1 MKNKPWEIQS
11 QFKKERKKG
20 KVKKPEKHTGIYCPF
35 FLVAKYLIVNF
46 QMEIIQDVENNF

>member
-11 QFKKERKKG
+11 QFKKEREGKKNL
-20 KVKKPEKHTGIYCPF
+20 KSKQELLSI
-35 FLVAKYLIVNF
+35 FLVAKYLIANF